1 MRTVRGWTGRVDGE
15 EVGPVILT
23 VTSHKGGV
31 GKTTTA
37 MHLAAY
43 LERRDGEGSTVVV
56 DADPNGSAL
65 GWKRRS
71 KGQLGLEVVSSREA
85 QERGVVRSFEN
96 VVVDTQGRPRGE
108 GLQRLVAQCDLLV
121 VPTTPEAGST
131 ETIMLMA
138 QDIAALGGPAEYKV
152 MLTMVKWYNRRA
164 SLARRSL
171 IKRGVPLFEAEVRD
185 RAAFAT
191 AELLGL
197 PVHELKGK
205 GARDGWAD
213 YEAVGRE
220 VLG

>member
-1 MRTVRGWTGRVDGE
+1 M
-15 EVGPVILT
+15 ILT

-31 GKTTTA
+31 AKTTTA

-65 GWKRRS
+65 GWARRS
-71 KGQLGLEVVSSREA
+71 KGRLGLEVVSSREA
-85 QERGVVRSFEN
+85 QERGVVREFEN

-108 GLQRLVAQCDLLV
+108 GLRRLVAQCDMLV

-138 QDIAALGGPAEYKV
+138 QDIRELGGPAEYRV
-152 MLTMVKWYNRRA
+152 LLTMVKWYNRRA
-164 SLARRSL
+164 AAARRSL
-171 IKRGVPLFEAEVRD
+171 EKREIPMFDAEIRD

-191 AELLGL
+191 AELRGL
-197 PVHELKGK
+197 PVYEIKGK

-213 YEAVGRE
+213 YEAVGKE
-220 VLG
+220 VAG

>member
-1 MRTVRGWTGRVDGE
+1 
-15 EVGPVILT
+15 VILT

-31 GKTTTA
+31 AKTTTA

-43 LERRDGEGSTVVV
+43 LERRDGAGSTVVV

-65 GWKRRS
+65 GWARRS
-71 KGQLGLEVVSSREA
+71 NGRLGFRVVSSREA
-85 QERGVVRSFEN
+85 QERRVVREFEN

-108 GLQRLVAQCDLLV
+108 GLRRLVSQCDLLV

-138 QDIAALGGPAEYKV
+138 QDINALGGPAEYRV
-152 MLTMVKWYNRRA
+152 LLTMVKWYNRRA
-164 SLARRSL
+164 AAARRSL
-171 IKRGVPLFEAEVRD
+171 EKRGVPMFRGEVRD

-191 AELLGL
+191 AELRGL
-197 PVHELKGK
+197 PVYEIKGK

-213 YEAVGRE
+213 YEAIGRE
-220 VLG
+220 VAG

>member
-1 MRTVRGWTGRVDGE
+1 MEDRTRRVSGAWEARGM
-15 EVGPVILT
+15 ILT

-31 GKTTTA
+31 AKTTTA
-37 MHLAAY
+37 MHLSAY

-65 GWKRRS
+65 GWARRGR
-71 KGQLGLEVVSSREA
+71 GQLGFSVVSSREA
-85 QERGVVRSFEN
+85 QKRGVVREFAN

-108 GLQRLVAQCDLLV
+108 GLRRLVAQCDMLV

-138 QDIAALGGPAEYKV
+138 RDIEELGGPADYRV
-152 MLTMVKWYNRRA
+152 LLTMVKWYNRRA
-164 SLARRSL
+164 AQARRSL
-171 IKRGVPLFEAEVRD
+171 EKRGVQLFSSEIRD

-191 AELLGL
+191 AELRGL
-197 PVHELKGK
+197 PVYEIKGK

-220 VLG
+220 VTG

>member
-1 MRTVRGWTGRVDGE
+1 
-15 EVGPVILT
+15 
-23 VTSHKGGV
+23 
-31 GKTTTA
+31 

-65 GWKRRS
+65 GWARRS
-71 KGQLGLEVVSSREA
+71 KGRLGFEVVSSREA
-85 QERGVVRSFEN
+85 QERGVVREFEN

-108 GLQRLVAQCDLLV
+108 GLRRLVAQCDMLV

-138 QDIAALGGPAEYKV
+138 QDIRELGGPAEYRV
-152 MLTMVKWYNRRA
+152 LLTMVKWYNRRA
-164 SLARRSL
+164 AAARRSL
-171 IKRGVPLFEAEVRD
+171 EKREIPMFDAEIRD

-191 AELLGL
+191 AELRGL
-197 PVHELKGK
+197 PVYEIKGK

-213 YEAVGRE
+213 YEAVGKE
-220 VLG
+220 VAG

>member
-1 MRTVRGWTGRVDGE
+1 MIV
-15 EVGPVILT
+15 T

-65 GWKRRS
+65 GWARRG
-71 KGQLGLEVVSSREA
+71 KGRLALEVVSSREA
-85 QERGVVRSFEN
+85 QELGVVRSFEN

-108 GLQRLVAQCDLLV
+108 GLRRLVAQCDLLV

-138 QDIAALGGPAEYKV
+138 QDIKALGGRAEYKV
-152 MLTMVKWYNRRA
+152 LLTMVKWYNRRA
-164 SLARRSL
+164 AQARRSL
-171 IKRGVPLFEAEVRD
+171 QKRGVPFFEAEVRD

-191 AELLGL
+191 AEIRGV
-197 PVHELKGK
+197 PVYGLKGK

-220 VLG
+220 VTG